1 MSFHHVSYEMRKRGY
16 TFSLMILDREL
27 AKRLMGENQDKLG
40 TGSTV
45 IVPMWVLREEADGSW
60 TVVPG
65 SEPEP
70 TSEPVTI
77 PKDGVKGMFKWPP
90 EEVQA

>member
-77 PKDGVKGMFKWPP
+77 PKDDVKGMFKWPP